1 MGRRGTSA
9 RSIIQIPSPG
19 FHNRGPLVSLNGEL
33 ASHSVT
39 GDPLAWTCF
48 CKILNTATGPAKF
61 HGGKST
67 SEGTHGCWVFVQR
80 LAAVMGRVA
89 VVCYF
94 REGPFCILKKGLG
107 FSLALT

>member
-1 MGRRGTSA
+1 M

-19 FHNRGPLVSLNGEL
+19 FHNRGPLVSLNGEF
-33 ASHSVT
+33 ASHSIT
-39 GDPLAWTCF
+39 RDQLAWMCF
-48 CKILNTATGPAKF
+48 CKILNTAPGPAKF
-61 HGGKST
+61 HGENQLPKEST
-67 SEGTHGCWVFVQR
+67 
-80 LAAVMGRVA
+80 AAWSLCRGWLRSWWVA